1 MIQDVFKLKKDSWHM
16 KLMHRIWGYNYYDFP
31 NMCPYFWLSVLNV
44 IIAPLF
50 FLGVIL
56 IPVFIKLGDLIEMF
70 AEKRKISCYEQ
81 EKKWIEE
88 MKIRIKNTPND
99 PVVVSLAREYNK
111 YYTSAYKAN
120 SRKRWFFINSHLF
133 PELEQKAEEIKTQE
147 REKRLAKKT
156 KRAEIGQYTV
166 KIKYAAKI
174 AGIAIL
180 LFGGYWLV
188 KLILFLTT
196 LNWAIILLKAV
207 KGLGIIVGVFILA
220 VIIILIIRGIDE
232 GIKKLW
238 CKYGEM
244 CIPCYER
251 REKVRDFFVAILK
264 GTALPFIWIFKG
276 GKQLFY
282 ILKALKDNNCPAIE
296 WEE

>member
-1 MIQDVFKLKKDSWHM
+1 
-16 KLMHRIWGYNYYDFP
+16 
-31 NMCPYFWLSVLNV
+31 MCPYFWLSVVNV

-50 FLGVIL
+50 FLGVLL
-56 IPVFIKLGDLIEMF
+56 IPIFIKLGDLIEMF
-70 AEKRKISCYEQ
+70 AEKRRISCYEQ

-88 MKIRIKNTPND
+88 MKIRIKNAPND
-99 PVVVSLAREYNK
+99 PVVISLAREYNK
-111 YYTSAYKAN
+111 YYTSDYKAN
-120 SRKRWFFINSHLF
+120 SRKRWFFVNSHLF

-156 KRAEIGQYTV
+156 KRTEIGQYTV

-174 AGIAIL
+174 AGIVIL
-180 LFGGYWLV
+180 LFAGYWLV
-188 KLILFLTT
+188 KLILFLAT
-196 LNWAIILLKAV
+196 LNWAVILLKIV
-207 KGLGIIVGVFILA
+207 KVVGIAIEIVILA
-220 VIIILIIRGIDE
+220 VVIMLVIRFIAE
-232 GIKKLW
+232 GIQKLW

-244 CIPCYER
+244 CIPCSER
-251 REKVRDFFVAILK
+251 REKVGDFIVAVLK
-264 GTALPFIWIFKG
+264 GIALPFIWIFRG